1 VSVHE
6 HEDQGLKLVRR
17 RDNGLEF
24 TLRIAASLPLFAF
37 AVFCVVRSWYPIREG
52 YFSDGDNPDGVY
64 LTVAATGVAIAAVF
78 AAAALL
84 IAWPS
89 FRRYGGFFLLAA
101 AAVAASV
108 LPYLLF
114 KWTTEPETW
123 PWAYLVQN
131 RSGWQVPNW
140 LGWRDFAPRSRSIGI
155 RIQIGLAIVV
165 AVAVAAQLLYWWNPS
180 RGRRAGAG
188 GA

>member
-6 HEDQGLKLVRR
+6 HEGPELKLVRR
-17 RDNGLEF
+17 RDSGLKF
-24 TLRIAASLPLFAF
+24 TLRIAASLPLFAL
-37 AVFCVVRSWYPIREG
+37 AVFSLVRSWYPIREG

-64 LTVAATGVAIAAVF
+64 LTVAATGVAIAAMF
-78 AAAALL
+78 AAAGLL
-84 IAWPS
+84 IAWPG
-89 FRRYGGFFLLAA
+89 FRRYGGFFLLAVA
-101 AAVAASV
+101 AAAASV

-123 PWAYLVQN
+123 PWAYFVQN
-131 RSGWQVPNW
+131 RIGWQVPNW
-140 LGWRDFAPRSRSIGI
+140 LGWMDFAPRRRLIGI

-165 AVAVAAQLLYWWNPS
+165 AVAVATQLLYWWKPS
-180 RGRRAGAG
+180 RGRRAETG